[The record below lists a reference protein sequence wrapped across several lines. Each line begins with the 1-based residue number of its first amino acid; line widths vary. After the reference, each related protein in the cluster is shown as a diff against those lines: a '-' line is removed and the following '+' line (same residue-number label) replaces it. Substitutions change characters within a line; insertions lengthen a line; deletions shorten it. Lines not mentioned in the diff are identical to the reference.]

1 MNIVLVHPPLDD
13 PTLPYHSSAYLT
25 GHLLKNGFSDVI
37 ARDINI
43 EFVNYCL
50 LEESVKLFQDE
61 AERRRAK
68 FEHRSKLSFIEQDQF
83 LDGLAASRI
92 EPARIQRAARELRTR
107 ETFLDYPTY
116 LSNVDVLNR
125 YFGFLGSLSYPI
137 GVRNFRLTTRGRF
150 SYYNFDD
157 LFAETL
163 SDEISFAFA
172 RYFHSRLLTDVQFL
186 NADCIGISVIYD
198 HQLPFSLWMGNRIK
212 KLWPE
217 KLVLLGGT
225 SVSQHYK
232 HLRDRDRIYRFSQ
245 SCDAMIVGEG
255 ETALCEIAAA
265 GGDLAGSPKI
275 ANTIWFNRETGKARF
290 PERIHYENVPDL
302 GAPVYSHPWDL
313 YLAPER
319 GINYSPTRGCYWN
332 RCTFCDYGL
341 NGDKPTSPWRERRID
356 QVISDLQS
364 VVNKEKV
371 KYVYLA
377 VDVMAPGYLER
388 LSDAIVDS
396 GLDIRWSGEIRM
408 EKIFLPERCRKM
420 VKAGCVSVSFGM
432 ESGNQRILNLIDKG
446 TKVQYMA
453 ETMRNFS
460 DAGMAVQL
468 MAFKGFPTE
477 TDDERR
483 ATLDFVN
490 QNREYWSTGE
500 IGTFLLTGTAMIAKN
515 PAKFDVVVI
524 EKQGVDVNRMLNY
537 REKETERE
545 NDRMTEDY
553 SSWFDNDGGVFPVV
567 LGRPWAG
574 GIDTL
579 HSMIYYEVHGKH
591 FFKDHSL
598 EKIAAST
605 EDIENWQVERTGEA
619 VRSAYD
625 LRRIILNR
633 RRYDQRMDKLKE
645 LSIEPTYQ
653 ELSRQAESSSLA
665 PGFSP
670 ETCWLIGEE
679 TCVRVDEPAFRVLE
693 QLRES
698 VSVETLLSG
707 LPHEQR
713 ESILQT
719 LQRLGS
725 AGLLT
730 FTCDGR
736 VVKRESFHHAARAAA
751 GG

>member
-1 MNIVLVHPPLDD
+1 MKIVLVHPPLDD

-25 GHLLKNGFSDVI
+25 GHLRKNGFNDVS

-50 LEESVKLFQDE
+50 REQIINELLEEG
-61 AERRRAK
+61 ERRRVS
-68 FEHRSKLSFIEQDQF
+68 FEQSPRLTFIEQDQF
-83 LDGLAASRI
+83 VDGLAATRF
-92 EPARIQRAARELRTR
+92 EPSRIQRAAQQLRTR
-107 ETFLDYPTY
+107 ETFLDYDLY
-116 LSNVDVLNR
+116 LHNVDILNR
-125 YFGFLGSLSYPI
+125 YFGFIGSLSYPM
-137 GVRNFRLTTRGRF
+137 GVRNFRLTARGRF

-157 LFAETL
+157 LFSEEL
-163 SDEISFAFA
+163 SDGIGFAFS
-172 RYFHSRLLTDVQFL
+172 RYFHAQLASDAEFRE
-186 NADCIGISVIYD
+186 AGCIGISVIYD
-198 HQLPFSLWMGNRIK
+198 HQLPYSLWLGRQIK
-212 KLWPE
+212 KRWPE

-232 HLRDRDRIYRFSQ
+232 HLRDRERIGRFSQ
-245 SCDAMIVGEG
+245 SCDAIIVGEG
-255 ETALCEIAAA
+255 ETALCQIAEAE
-265 GGDLAGSPKI
+265 GDVGATPGI
-275 ANTIWFNRETGKARF
+275 VNTIWFDRKTGSTRF
-290 PERIHYENVPDL
+290 PRQIHYENVPDL
-302 GAPVYSHPWDL
+302 GTPVYSHPWDL

-364 VVNKEKV
+364 VVTKEKV

-388 LSDAIVDS
+388 LSDAIVDAK
-396 GLDIRWSGEIRM
+396 LDIRWSGEIRM

-420 VKAGCVSVSFGM
+420 VRAGCVSVSFGM

-446 TKVQYMA
+446 TKVQYMG
-453 ETMRNFS
+453 ETMRNFAE
-460 DAGMAVQL
+460 AGVAVQL

-477 TDDERR
+477 TDEERR
-483 ATLDFVN
+483 ATLDFVD
-490 QNREYWSTGE
+490 QHRPYWSTGE

-537 REKETERE
+537 RENETERE
-545 NDRMTEDY
+545 NDRRTEDY

-579 HSMIYYEVHGKH
+579 HSMIYYEAYGRH
-591 FFKDHSL
+591 FFKEHTLDNVVL
-598 EKIAAST
+598 ST
-605 EDIENWQVERTGEA
+605 EEIENWQVERAGEP
-619 VRSAYD
+619 VRSGYD
-625 LRRIILNR
+625 LRRIVLNR
-633 RRYDQRMDKLKE
+633 RRYGQRMERLKE

-653 ELSRQAESSSLA
+653 ELSRQAESSANRPSF
-665 PGFSP
+665 GS

-679 TCVRVDEPAFRVLE
+679 TCVRVDETAFL
-693 QLRES
+693 
-698 VSVETLLSG
+698 
-707 LPHEQR
+707 
-713 ESILQT
+713 ILQGLADAAPVHDLVDRLDPLDRDAFVNT
-719 LQRLGS
+719 LHRLGA
-725 AGLLT
+725 AGLLS
-730 FTCDGR
+730 FRSDGQK
-736 VVKRESFHHAARAAA
+736 VKRDSFHMVARAAA